1 MPGVPNKSL
10 LVISLV
16 DTVSSLTREKHKEN
30 IVEKDWITATEYE
43 IIPTFYLFPY
53 YGYEQ
58 Q

>member
-1 MPGVPNKSL
+1 MPVPNKSPI
-10 LVISLV
+10 VVSLV

-30 IVEKDWITATEYE
+30 IVEKDWITAAEYE

>member
-1 MPGVPNKSL
+1 MPVPTKSPI
-10 LVISLV
+10 VVSLV
-16 DTVSSLTREKHKEN
+16 GTVSSLTREKHKEN

>member
-1 MPGVPNKSL
+1 MKWVMPVPNKSPI
-10 LVISLV
+10 VVSLV
-16 DTVSSLTREKHKEN
+16 DTVSSLTREKHK
-30 IVEKDWITATEYE
+30 WITAAEYE